1 MAEQSLVSKMS
12 ATLQYGMFLGTTCY
26 IWAVPR
32 ALGAASVIERS
43 EVVGRSVS
51 RGGNTLHS
59 LPDFGYSSA
68 IRLRAENLH
77 LLNLRSHGEFFL
89 RAGRNRARFA
99 KARKRVD
106 GATEHSRLPANC
118 IRVGVGTATNQL
130 ASLLPC
136 LCSANHIDG

>member
-1 MAEQSLVSKMS
+1 ML
-12 ATLQYGMFLGTTCY
+12 Y

-32 ALGAASVIERS
+32 ALDAASVIERH
-43 EVVGRSVS
+43 EVVGRSPL

-68 IRLRAENLH
+68 IRPSRKGLKSPPFAICVPMGNSFSVR
-77 LLNLRSHGEFFL
+77 GEIERVEL
-89 RAGRNRARFA
+89 GSP
-99 KARKRVD
+99 KRVD

-118 IRVGVGTATNQL
+118 IRVGVGAATNQL